1 MSKNKYFIEKF
12 DKEIDKNKIYSNVL
26 KKVEAKPIY
35 KFKYVYQVA
44 MVCIFLIILNIFIN
58 YNNRLDININNIN
71 NLRQSNNNSYGVN
84 LATKSLNMNDSIRNN
99 DLLEKYNLDKIYNIF
114 DTNTDKIHDY
124 VYIFTNEN
132 KKLVISYS
140 YISTPCSEYILDENV
155 EKSYIDKKEILLYK
169 SENNYFATFNHNN
182 VYYYL
187 NSVNIEQNEFI
198 DFIKSII
205 NN

>member
-44 MVCIFLIILNIFIN
+44 MLCIFLIILNIFIN

-71 NLRQSNNNSYGVN
+71 NLKQNNNNSYGVN
-84 LATKSLNMNDSIRNN
+84 LATKSLNMDDSIRNN

-140 YISTPCSEYILDENV
+140 YISTPYSEYILDENV

>member
-44 MVCIFLIILNIFIN
+44 MVCIFLIILNNFIN
-58 YNNRLDININNIN
+58 YNNKLDININNIN
-71 NLRQSNNNSYGVN
+71 NLKQSNNNSYGVN
-84 LATKSLNMNDSIRNN
+84 LATKSLNMDDSIRNN

-140 YISTPCSEYILDENV
+140 YISTPYSEYILDENV

>member
-12 DKEIDKNKIYSNVL
+12 DKELDKNKIYSNVL

-71 NLRQSNNNSYGVN
+71 NLKQNNNNSYGVN
-84 LATKSLNMNDSIRNN
+84 LSTKSLNMDDSIRNN

-140 YISTPCSEYILDENV
+140 YISTPYSEYILDENV
-155 EKSYIDKKEILLYK
+155 EKSYINKKEILLYK
-169 SENNYFATFNHNN
+169 SKNNYFATFNHNN

-198 DFIKSII
+198 NFIKSII

>member
-12 DKEIDKNKIYSNVL
+12 DKELDKNKIYSNVL

-35 KFKYVYQVA
+35 KFKYVYQVS
-44 MVCIFLIILNIFIN
+44 MVCIFLIMLNIFIN

-84 LATKSLNMNDSIRNN
+84 LATKSLNMDDSIRNN

-140 YISTPCSEYILDENV
+140 YISTPYSEYILDENV

>member
-1 MSKNKYFIEKF
+1 MSKNKYFIEKI
-12 DKEIDKNKIYSNVL
+12 DKEINKNKIYSNVL
-26 KKVEAKPIY
+26 KKVEAKPIC

-44 MVCIFLIILNIFIN
+44 MVCIFLIMLNIFIN
-58 YNNRLDININNIN
+58 YNNKLDININNID
-71 NLRQSNNNSYGVN
+71 NLKKSNNNSYGVN
-84 LATKSLNMNDSIRNN
+84 LATKSLNMDDSIRNN

-140 YISTPCSEYILDENV
+140 YISTPYSEYILDENV